1 MGYKKKR
8 QQPRP
13 KKKKSINNPKKVE
26 PSQEQ
31 MFRSLGEKMQ
41 LLLQDKETLN
51 RIIREHIAQIEAYFK
66 RYDSI
71 QLLGS
76 AGLYLI
82 DNLPN
87 MEKYFLAGISGKKL
101 KLDEDAEVIAEYALN
116 FGLSMPNTGIEEPT
130 DEVVADL
137 RERLR
142 SLSQIYRLI
151 DMPLENNAEQFVDWV
166 IHSEFIGVR
175 GDGYQTHVY
184 EVFKEMFGPHY
195 EFYEKTYGFS
205 IDELFDFFMDL
216 ENRIVCKIGD
226 QNNIYGFT
234 KLHDRWVKWEEETFG
249 TTGGEI
255 DFEKRDFSKG
265 MFGEFFEANPDVGH
279 TEDGNQFLVY
289 ATDDNTASDRIFWVW
304 PQNGKEKRILE
315 ALSAE
320 FGSNAAFIAEGEFK
334 GNIMNGHSIYEKP
347 FVKDGEKYY
356 CFTPM
361 IPHRNLFL
369 IAEKLMKRDDA
380 YYQKNFQQNTNPI
393 SRDSYV
399 ERKVKSVLE
408 SFLPTVSFHPSVH
421 YSIVEDGEA
430 KRPELDILGIS
441 DKATY
446 IIEVKAHELSHRD
459 RVGIKGAK
467 DKFQSSVGEA
477 CEQSKRAKTHIE
489 TSEAPEFSSAGN
501 VIKVSK
507 TKPVYKIAVTF
518 QHFSSL
524 LGQMDKLVEAGMMK
538 DEYRDTWIV
547 SLFDLMVFA
556 DFIESEDELIA
567 YLEMHKTLYSNHSQ
581 FFDEVD
587 LLNGF
592 VNYDL
597 REKVK
602 PGNPMIIQPGSE
614 EIDEEYAN
622 DYRLPIEGMM
632 PEAERLRHKRKW
644 GRES

>member
-1 MGYKKKR
+1 MGKKKKR

-13 KKKKSINNPKKVE
+13 KKKKRMSAQKNGSFSKKKEFMLLGQKMQELLKDKEKLNKSI
-26 PSQEQ
+26 QEQ
-31 MFRSLGEKMQ
+31 ISIIESYFR
-41 LLLQDKETLN
+41 
-51 RIIREHIAQIEAYFK
+51 

-76 AGLYLI
+76 VGLYLI

-87 MEKYFLAGISGKKL
+87 MEKFFMAGISGKEL

-116 FGLSMPNTGIEEPT
+116 FGLSMPNTGKEQPS
-130 DEVVADL
+130 DKVVRDL

-142 SLSQIYRLI
+142 ALSQIYKLI
-151 DMPLENNAEQFVDWV
+151 DMPLENDAEQFIDWM

-175 GDGYQTHVY
+175 GDGYQAHVY
-184 EVFKEMFGPHY
+184 EVFKEMFGPHS

-205 IDELFDFFMDL
+205 VDELFDFFMDL

-226 QNNIYGFT
+226 QNTVYGAY
-234 KLHDRWVKWEEETFG
+234 KLHERWVKWEEDTYG
-249 TTGGEI
+249 PIGEVENF
-255 DFEKRDFSKG
+255 DKRDPSKG

-279 TEDGNQFLVY
+279 TEDGNQFVLY
-289 ATDDNTASDRIFWVW
+289 QPDDYTESDKVFWVW
-304 PQNGKEKRILE
+304 PQNETEKRVLE

-320 FGSNAAFIAEGEFK
+320 FGNNAAFIAEGDYK
-334 GNIMNGHSIYEKP
+334 GNILNGHSIYEKP
-347 FVKDGEKYY
+347 FVKDGDKFY

-361 IPHRNLFL
+361 IPHRNLFH

-380 YYQKNFQQNTNPI
+380 YYQKNFQQNVNPN
-393 SRDSYV
+393 SRDQYV
-399 ERKVKSVLE
+399 ERKVKTILE
-408 SFLPTVSFHPSVH
+408 SFLPTVIFYPSVH
-421 YSIVEDGEA
+421 YTIEENGTE
-430 KRPELDILGIS
+430 KKTELDILGVS

-446 IIEVKAHELSHRD
+446 VIEVKAHELSHKD

-467 DKFQSSVGEA
+467 EKFKYSVYEA
-477 CEQSKRAKTHIE
+477 CDQCKRAKTYIE
-489 TSEAPEFSSAGN
+489 ITDSPSVSCAGS
-501 VIKVSK
+501 VIQVDK

-518 QHFSSL
+518 QHFSTL
-524 LGQMDKLVEAGMMK
+524 LGNIDKLIEAGMLE
-538 DEYRDTWIV
+538 DCHRDTWIV

-592 VNYDL
+592 INHDL
-597 REKVK
+597 KDTVEPGK
-602 PGNPMIIQPGSE
+602 PIIIQPGCD
-614 EIDEEYAN
+614 EIDDEYAKEF
-622 DYRLPIEGMM
+622 RLPLEGL
-632 PEAERLRHKRKW
+632 ESSKKALRKKRKR
-644 GRES
+644 GQ

>member
-1 MGYKKKR
+1 MGKKKKR

-13 KKKKSINNPKKVE
+13 KKKRMNVTKAGEIRQKA
-26 PSQEQ
+26 
-31 MFRSLGEKMQ
+31 MFRFLGKRMQ
-41 LLLQDKETLN
+41 EMLRDKDNLN
-51 RIIREHIAQIEAYFK
+51 DIIHGHIAEIENYFR
-66 RYDSI
+66 RYDSV

-76 AGLYLI
+76 IGLYLI

-87 MEKYFLAGISGKKL
+87 MEKYFMAGISGNKMN
-101 KLDEDAEVIAEYALN
+101 LDEDVEVIAEYALN
-116 FGLSMPNTGIEEPT
+116 FGLSMPNTEKEEPT

-142 SLSQIYRLI
+142 ALYQIYRLI

-166 IHSEFIGVR
+166 IHSESIAIR
-175 GDGYQTHVY
+175 GDGYQQHVY
-184 EVFKEMFGPHY
+184 EVFKEMFQPHTA
-195 EFYEKTYGFS
+195 FYEKTYGFS

-234 KLHDRWVKWEEETFG
+234 KLHDRWVKWEEEKYG
-249 TTGGEI
+249 PMGEDL

-289 ATDDNTASDRIFWVW
+289 TPDDYTASDKVFWVW
-304 PQNGKEKRILE
+304 PQKETEKRILE

-334 GNIMNGHSIYEKP
+334 GNIMNGHSIYERP

-369 IAEKLMKRDDA
+369 IAEKLIKRDDA
-380 YYQKNFQQNTNPI
+380 YYQKYFQQNTNPI
-393 SRDSYV
+393 SRDQYV

-408 SFLPTVSFHPSVH
+408 SFLPTVKFYPSAH
-421 YSIVEDGEA
+421 YNIVEDDED
-430 KRPELDILGIS
+430 KRPELDILGVS

-446 IIEVKAHELSHRD
+446 IIEVKAHELSYRD

-477 CEQSKRAKTHIE
+477 CYQCERVRKFI
-489 TSEAPEFSSAGN
+489 SEAAAPQFSSARE
-501 VIKVSK
+501 VVQVDK
-507 TKPVYKIAVTF
+507 TKPIYKIAVTF
-518 QHFSSL
+518 QHYSSL
-524 LGQMDKLVEAGMMK
+524 LGQIDKLIEAGMMF
-538 DEYRDTWIV
+538 DAYRDTWIV
-547 SLFDLMVFA
+547 SLFDLMVFS
-556 DFIESEDELIA
+556 DFIASEDELIA
-567 YLEMHKTLYSNHSQ
+567 YLEMHKTIYSNQSQ

-597 REKVK
+597 QEKVK
-602 PGNPMIIQPGSE
+602 PGKPLIIRIGSE
-614 EIDEEYAN
+614 EIDEEYAK
-622 DYRLPIEGMM
+622 DYRLPIDWMGDEVV
-632 PEAERLRHKRKW
+632 RQKRK
-644 GRES
+644 

>member
-1 MGYKKKR
+1 MGKKKKR

-13 KKKKSINNPKKVE
+13 KNKKRINNPKKVE
-26 PSQEQ
+26 PSQGQ
-31 MFRSLGEKMQ
+31 MFRSLGKKMQ
-41 LLLQDKETLN
+41 LLLEDKETLN
-51 RIIREHIAQIEAYFK
+51 RTIREHIAQIETYFK

-71 QLLGS
+71 PLLGS
-76 AGLYLI
+76 VGLYLI

-87 MEKYFLAGISGKKL
+87 MEKYFMAGISGKKL
-101 KLDEDAEVIAEYALN
+101 ELDEDAEVIAEYALN
-116 FGLSMPNTGIEEPT
+116 FGLSMPNTGKEEPT
-130 DEVVADL
+130 EEIITDL

-142 SLSQIYRLI
+142 ALSQIYRLI
-151 DMPLENNAEQFVDWV
+151 DMPLENNAEQFIDWV
-166 IHSEFIGVR
+166 IHSEFIGIR

-184 EVFKEMFGPHY
+184 EVFREMFGPHS
-195 EFYEKTYGFS
+195 EFYEKMYGFS
-205 IDELFDFFMDL
+205 INELFDFFMDL

-226 QNNIYGFT
+226 QNAIYGFT
-234 KLHDRWVKWEEETFG
+234 KLHDRWVKWEEDTFG
-249 TTGGEI
+249 TIGEDI

-289 ATDDNTASDRIFWVW
+289 APDDYTASDRIFWVW
-304 PQNGKEKRILE
+304 PQNETEKRILD
-315 ALSAE
+315 ALSVD

-347 FVKDGEKYY
+347 FVKDGEKYF

-393 SRDSYV
+393 SRDQYV
-399 ERKVKSVLE
+399 ESKVKSVLE
-408 SFLPTVSFHPSVH
+408 SFLPTVTFYPSAH
-421 YSIVEDGEA
+421 YNIVEDGEG

-446 IIEVKAHELSHRD
+446 VIEVKAHELSHRD

-467 DKFQSSVGEA
+467 EKFQSSAGEA
-477 CEQSKRAKTHIE
+477 CEQCKRAKTHIDTAE
-489 TSEAPEFSSAGN
+489 VPEFSSVGN
-501 VIKVSK
+501 VIKVDK

-524 LGQMDKLVEAGMMK
+524 LGQMDKLVETGMMK

-556 DFIESEDELIA
+556 DFIESEDELIE
-567 YLEMHKTLYSNHSQ
+567 YLEMHKVLYSNHSR

-602 PGNPMIIQPGSE
+602 LGKPLIIQPGSE

-632 PEAERLRHKRKW
+632 PEAERLRHKRKR
-644 GRES
+644 G

>member
-1 MGYKKKR
+1 MGKKKKR

-13 KKKKSINNPKKVE
+13 KKKKRMSSQKNGSFSKKKEFILLGQKMQELLKDKEKLNKSI
-26 PSQEQ
+26 QEQ
-31 MFRSLGEKMQ
+31 ISIIESYFR
-41 LLLQDKETLN
+41 
-51 RIIREHIAQIEAYFK
+51 

-76 AGLYLI
+76 VGLYLI

-87 MEKYFLAGISGKKL
+87 MEKYFMAGISGKEL

-116 FGLSMPNTGIEEPT
+116 FGLSMPNTRKEQPS
-130 DEVVADL
+130 DKVVRDL

-142 SLSQIYRLI
+142 ALSQIYKLI
-151 DMPLENNAEQFVDWV
+151 DMPLENDAEQFIDWM

-175 GDGYQTHVY
+175 GEGYQAHVY
-184 EVFKEMFGPHY
+184 EVFKEMFGPHS

-205 IDELFDFFMDL
+205 VDELFDFFMDL

-226 QNNIYGFT
+226 QNTIYGAT
-234 KLHDRWVKWEEETFG
+234 KLHDRWVKWEEDTYG
-249 TTGGEI
+249 PIGEV
-255 DFEKRDFSKG
+255 DGFEKRDFSKG

-279 TEDGNQFLVY
+279 TKDGNQFLLY
-289 ATDDNTASDRIFWVW
+289 QPDDYTESDKVFWVW
-304 PQNGKEKRILE
+304 PQNETEKRILE

-581 FFDEVD
+581 FFDEID

-622 DYRLPIEGMM
+622 DYRLLIEGMM

-644 GRES
+644 GGES